1 MPPFAPKG
9 WKEERKKTPA
19 WFLTSHFS
27 QDTQQQKMAIIQTV
41 KKMKTKKS
49 FQSIHIKV
57 LFALMLL
64 AILEIKFKCEKR
76 LKMI

>member
-1 MPPFAPKG
+1 
-9 WKEERKKTPA
+9 
-19 WFLTSHFS
+19 
-27 QDTQQQKMAIIQTV
+27 MAIIQTV

-57 LFALMLL
+57 FFALMLL